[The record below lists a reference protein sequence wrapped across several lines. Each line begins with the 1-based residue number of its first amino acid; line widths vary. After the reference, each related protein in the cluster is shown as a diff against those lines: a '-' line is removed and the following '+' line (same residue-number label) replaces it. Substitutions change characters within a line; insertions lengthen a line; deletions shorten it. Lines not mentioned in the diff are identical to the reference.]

1 LALASKNIKT
11 AIAAA
16 LLFSGFGYLQ
26 MAQSQQG
33 TPAPAAPVP
42 AERALVDRYC
52 VGCHSDRLKTGQL
65 SLEKLDL
72 SSPVTHAETWEKVVR
87 KLRTG
92 SMPPQ
97 GLPRPDAA
105 LLDNFAA
112 YLETSLDRA
121 ALAKLNPGRATL
133 HRMNRS
139 EYSNSIRDL
148 LQLDIDVAQL
158 LPPDDESYGFDNNA
172 DVLGISPVLLEQ
184 YINASAK
191 IARLAVGDPGIGPV
205 ASTYK
210 TRADL
215 SQANRMEGMPLGTR
229 GGLVTKHN
237 FPLDGEYVF
246 KIILARN
253 TVDVTR
259 GLEEVHEIEIL
270 VDNARV
276 FMTKIGGK
284 EDTDKLTVNPT
295 SLRAEIEARMTAR
308 VPVKAGPR
316 QVAVTFVK
324 KNSAQEDYILQ
335 PFLRTTLDPVNE
347 AGLPHVENL
356 IVAGPYNAVGPGET
370 PSRNKIFSC
379 KPTQASQEVG
389 CAREILTKLARQA
402 YRRPVTDRDLEPLLS
417 FYQASRNRGGN
428 FDQGIES
435 GIRMILADPQF
446 VFRFETDPAN
456 IPDGTAYRVNDLEL
470 ASRLSYFLWSSLP
483 DEQLIQLASQNKLRD
498 NAVLEQQV
506 RRMLADSR
514 ADALVDNFAAQWL
527 FLRNMKNTFPDPQE
541 FPNFDDNL
549 RQDLR
554 KETSL
559 FIGSIFREDH
569 NVLDLLGADYT
580 FVNERVARHYGI
592 PNVYGARFRRVKV
605 TEDARRGLLGHASI
619 LSVTSHTT
627 RTSPVLRGKW
637 ILSNLLGTPPPPPPP
652 DVPAL
657 KENSEGGKP
666 ASVRERMVLHRANP
680 TCATCHNI
688 MDPLGF
694 ALENFDA
701 TGRWRVTDSGEKID
715 ASGVLLDGTK
725 VDSPSALRNALLAK
739 PNVFVTTFTDKL
751 MTYALGRGLDYN
763 DMPALRGVTR
773 EAVRNEY
780 KFSSVVL
787 GIVKSVPF
795 QMKLKGAQ
803 PVLGAQR

>member
-1 LALASKNIKT
+1 MAGTQIKT
-11 AIAAA
+11 VLVVATLVAG
-16 LLFSGFGYLQ
+16 LGYLQ
-26 MAQSQQG
+26 TAQSQQG
-33 TPAPAAPVP
+33 ATAAAGAS

-52 VGCHSDRLKTGQL
+52 VGCHSDKLKTGQL
-65 SLEKLDL
+65 SLEKVDL
-72 SSPVTHAETWEKVVR
+72 ANPVTRAETWEKVVR

-97 GLPRPDAA
+97 GLPRPEAGA
-105 LLDNFAA
+105 LDSFAT

-121 ALAKLNPGRATL
+121 AVAKANPGRATL
-133 HRMNRS
+133 HRMNRA
-139 EYSNSIRDL
+139 EYANSIRDL
-148 LQLDIDVAQL
+148 LSLDVDVAQL

-172 DVLGISPVLLEQ
+172 DVLGVSPALLEQ
-184 YINASAK
+184 YITASAK
-191 IARLAVGDPGIGPV
+191 VARLAVGDPTIGPV

-215 SQANRMEGMPLGTR
+215 SQVNRMEGMPLGTR
-229 GGLVTKHN
+229 GGVLAKHN

-246 KIILARN
+246 KVVLARN
-253 TVDVTR
+253 TVDVVR
-259 GLEEVHEIEIL
+259 GMEEVSEIEIL

-276 FMTKIGGK
+276 FITKIGGK
-284 EDTDKLTVNPT
+284 EDTDKQTANPAQHRADIEAKLTV
-295 SLRAEIEARMTAR
+295 R

-316 QVAVTFVK
+316 TVAVTFPK
-324 KNSAQEDYILQ
+324 KNGAQEDYILE
-335 PFLRTTLDPVNE
+335 PFIRSTLDPVNE
-347 AGLPHVENL
+347 AGLPHVESL
-356 IVAGPYNAVGPGET
+356 VVAGPYNAAGPGET
-370 PSRNKIFSC
+370 PSRSKIFSC

-428 FDQGIES
+428 FDQGVES

-446 VFRFETDPAN
+446 VFRFEADPATVT
-456 IPDGTAYRVNDLEL
+456 DGSVYRVSDLEL

-483 DEQLIQLASQNKLRD
+483 DELLIQLASQNKLRD

-506 RRMLADSR
+506 RRMLADPR
-514 ADALVDNFAAQWL
+514 ADALVENFAAQWL

-569 NVLDLLGADYT
+569 NILDLLNADYT
-580 FVNERVARHYGI
+580 YVNERVARHYGI
-592 PNVYGARFRRVKV
+592 PNVYGARFRRVQI
-605 TEDARRGLLGHASI
+605 TDDNRRGLLGQASI
-619 LSVTSHTT
+619 LSVTSHAT
-627 RTSPVLRGKW
+627 RTSPVVRGKW

-657 KENSEGGKP
+657 KENAEGNK
-666 ASVRERMVLHRANP
+666 ATSVRERMELHRANP
-680 TCATCHNI
+680 TCATCHKI

-701 TGRWRVTDSGEKID
+701 TGRWRSTDSGEKID

-725 VDSPSALRNALLAK
+725 VDGPVALRKALLAR

-773 EAVRNEY
+773 EAARNEY
-780 KFSSVVL
+780 KFTSVVL